1 MLRSGVESRNV
12 KHSKHLSM
20 LRKIDEY
27 NHLIQDHYFYLDS
40 RGNKIHKTSHVGDG
54 VKIGSNN
61 YVGAYVNI
69 VGMTEIGDN
78 NHFSPFCSIGSEPEH
93 ARFFTDK
100 TIKGVK
106 IGSNNVLREKVVVN
120 SGCYRDTV
128 IGDYVWLMNDSYVA
142 HDCII
147 CDKATI
153 SGGVLIGGHCIIG
166 IDVNIG
172 MGAMLHQF
180 TVIGSGAMVGM
191 GAVITKT
198 KKIQP
203 LETYVGNPAKYLKP
217 NSYKVDKL
225 SEAEILR
232 YSELYLAH
240 LEMNKI

>member
-1 MLRSGVESRNV
+1 MSAGEW
-12 KHSKHLSM
+12 HWQ
-20 LRKIDEY
+20 Y
-27 NHLIQDHYFYLDS
+27 NHLIQDHYYFLDGK
-40 RGNKIHKTSHVGDG
+40 GNKIHKTAHIGTGIS
-54 VKIGSNN
+54 IGSGN
-61 YVGAYVNI
+61 YIGAFCNI
-69 VGMTEIGDN
+69 VGDTQIGDN

-93 ARFFTDK
+93 ARFFSDK
-100 TIKGVK
+100 SIKGVK
-106 IGSNNVLREKVVVN
+106 IGSNNIFREKVIVN

-128 IGDYVWLMNDSYVA
+128 IGNYVWLMNDAYVA
-142 HDCII
+142 HDCIV

-153 SGGVLIGGHCIIG
+153 SAGVLIGGHCILG
-166 IDVNIG
+166 EDVNIG
-172 MGAMLHQF
+172 LGAMLHQF

-217 NSYKVDKL
+217 NSYKVEKL

>member
-1 MLRSGVESRNV
+1 M
-12 KHSKHLSM
+12 KHSKRRSM

-40 RGNKIHKTSHVGDG
+40 RGNKIHKTSHIGDG

-61 YVGAYVNI
+61 YIGAYVNI
-69 VGMTEIGDN
+69 VGITDIGDN

-100 TIKGVK
+100 KIKGVK
-106 IGSNNVLREKVVVN
+106 IGNNNVLREKVIVN
-120 SGCYRDTV
+120 SGCYRDTI
-128 IGDYVWLMNDSYVA
+128 IGDYVWLMNDTYVA
-142 HDCII
+142 HDSIV

-153 SGGVLIGGHCIIG
+153 SAGVLIGGHCILG
-166 IDVNIG
+166 EDVNIG

-180 TVIGSGAMVGM
+180 TVIGSAAMVGM

-198 KKIQP
+198 KKIEP
-203 LETYVGNPAKYLKP
+203 LQTYVGNPAKYLKP
-217 NSYKVDKL
+217 NSYKADKL
-225 SEAEILR
+225 TQEQVAW
-232 YSELYLAH
+232 YWQLYKDH

>member
-1 MLRSGVESRNV
+1 
-12 KHSKHLSM
+12 M

-40 RGNKIHKTSHVGDG
+40 RGNKIHKTSHIGDG

-61 YVGAYVNI
+61 YLGAYVNI
-69 VGMTEIGDN
+69 VGITDIGRN

-100 TIKGVK
+100 KIKGVK
-106 IGSNNVLREKVVVN
+106 IGNNNVLREKVIVN
-120 SGCYRDTV
+120 SGCYRDTI
-128 IGDYVWLMNDSYVA
+128 IGDYVWLMNDTYVA
-142 HDCII
+142 HDSIV

-153 SGGVLIGGHCIIG
+153 SAGVLIGGHCILG
-166 IDVNIG
+166 EDVNIG

-180 TVIGSGAMVGM
+180 TVIGSAAMVGM

-198 KKIQP
+198 KKIEP
-203 LETYVGNPAKYLKP
+203 LQTYVGNPAKYLKP
-217 NSYKVDKL
+217 NSYKADKL
-225 SEAEILR
+225 TQEQVAW
-232 YSELYLAH
+232 YWQLYKDH

>member
-1 MLRSGVESRNV
+1 
-12 KHSKHLSM
+12 M

-27 NHLIQDHYFYLDS
+27 NQLIQDHYFYLDS
-40 RGNKIHKTSHVGDG
+40 KGNKIHKTSHIGDG

-61 YVGAYVNI
+61 YIGAFVNI
-69 VGMTEIGDN
+69 VGITEIGDN

-106 IGSNNVLREKVVVN
+106 IGSNNVLREKIIVN

-153 SGGVLIGGHCIIG
+153 SAGVLIGGHCIIG

-180 TVIGSGAMVGM
+180 TVIGSGSMVGM

-203 LETYVGNPAKYLKP
+203 LETYVGNPAKFLKP

-225 SEAEILR
+225 SEAEILK
-232 YSELYLAH
+232 YAELYLAH